1 MEDLRR
7 YVLYSREQEE
17 AFRNRYANVIAARR
31 RAYVKWLRSLP
42 LLEWV
47 DYLVQV
53 SPRDYEAI
61 IGLICINL
69 YLNTSL
75 CDILDGLTP
84 GTVQALAAR
93 ENFAADAKELIVSA
107 LEPVRA
113 RVMADDSILPSNKN
127 KAIVEE
133 LDQKGMFRLKD
144 SVVFVAEQL
153 GISRNTIYMHLRNH
167 RKRTENN

>member
-1 MEDLRR
+1 MPTAP
-7 YVLYSREQEE
+7 EE
-17 AFRNRYANVIAARR
+17 MTLKVIAHIHTAFPTKFGIPRQSGL
-31 RAYVKWLRSLP
+31 VDSLRGEVIFTPEYRSADAVRG
-42 LLEWV
+42 EH
-47 DYLVQV
+47 D
-53 SPRDYEAI
+53 RI

-84 GTVQALAAR
+84 GTVQAMAAR

>member
-53 SPRDYEAI
+53 SPRDYEAV
-61 IGLICINL
+61 IGLIC
-69 YLNTSL
+69 L
-75 CDILDGLTP
+75 CHQERLVSITFSPDYRRIRRDLDTD
-84 GTVQALAAR
+84 
-93 ENFAADAKELIVSA
+93 EE
-107 LEPVRA
+107 
-113 RVMADDSILPSNKN
+113 
-127 KAIVEE
+127 VEA
-133 LDQKGMFRLKD
+133 
-144 SVVFVAEQL
+144 VF
-153 GISRNTIYMHLRNH
+153 G
-167 RKRTENN
+167 KKKK

>member
-53 SPRDYEAI
+53 SSRD
-61 IGLICINL
+61 
-69 YLNTSL
+69 
-75 CDILDGLTP
+75 
-84 GTVQALAAR
+84 
-93 ENFAADAKELIVSA
+93 
-107 LEPVRA
+107 
-113 RVMADDSILPSNKN
+113 
-127 KAIVEE
+127 
-133 LDQKGMFRLKD
+133 
-144 SVVFVAEQL
+144 
-153 GISRNTIYMHLRNH
+153 
-167 RKRTENN
+167 

>member
-7 YVLYSREQEE
+7 YVLYSRKQEE

-61 IGLICINL
+61 IGLICICHQERL
-69 YLNTSL
+69 
-75 CDILDGLTP
+75 
-84 GTVQALAAR
+84 
-93 ENFAADAKELIVSA
+93 VSITFSSDYRRIRRDPDTDEEVEA
-107 LEPVRA
+107 VFGKK
-113 RVMADDSILPSNKN
+113 SKN
-127 KAIVEE
+127 NR
-133 LDQKGMFRLKD
+133 QKFGKC
-144 SVVFVAEQL
+144 
-153 GISRNTIYMHLRNH
+153 
-167 RKRTENN
+167 